1 MLLQKALTG
10 TRGYWF
16 WVTALVALVGLGVAA
31 WLAQLQT
38 GLAVTGLSRD
48 VSWGLYIA
56 QFTFL
61 VGVAASAVMVV
72 LPYYLHDCQ
81 AFARVTILGEF
92 LAVAA
97 VVACGLFI
105 LVDMGQP
112 SRVLNVVLYPSPR
125 SLMFWDM
132 LSLAGYLAMNL
143 AIGWTTLSAERHEV
157 APPSWTRPLILL
169 SIPWAISIHTVTA
182 FLYAGLPGRSF
193 WMTALLAPRF
203 LASAFAAGP
212 ALLILLALLLRRV
225 AAFDIGRAATGR
237 LAVIVAYATV
247 ATLFFLLMETFTT
260 FYSGIPEHAQHLRY
274 LFTGLDGHAPFAP
287 WMWTSVVLAFAGLV
301 LLVVP
306 SFAGNDRLLGLA
318 AAAILIA
325 LWIDKG
331 LGLIV
336 GGLVPTPFEQIVDY
350 SPTAVEILI
359 STGIWATGA
368 LLVTGFFKMVIAV
381 RRETARAL

>member
-1 MLLQKALTG
+1 MALIGKALTG
-10 TRGYWF
+10 TRGYWL
-16 WVTALVALVGLGVAA
+16 WLMALVALAAAGVVA
-31 WLAQLQT
+31 WLVQLDT
-38 GLAVTGLSRD
+38 GLAVTGLGRD

-72 LPYYLHDCQ
+72 LPCYLHDCH

-105 LVDMGQP
+105 VVDMGQP
-112 SRVLNVVLYPSPR
+112 SRVLNVLLYPTPS

-132 LSLAGYLAMNL
+132 LSLGGYLVINIVIAW
-143 AIGWTTLSAERHEV
+143 ATLSAERNEV
-157 APPSWTRPLILL
+157 EPPAWVRPVILL

-182 FLYAGLPGRSF
+182 FLYAGLPGRAF

-225 AAFDIGRAATGR
+225 AAFDIGNDALRR
-237 LAVIVAYATV
+237 LAVIVAYATI
-247 ATLFFLLMETFTT
+247 ASLFFLAMEAFTT
-260 FYSGIPEHAQHLRY
+260 FYSGIPGHAQHLRY
-274 LFTGLDGHAPFAP
+274 LFLGLDGRGPLVP
-287 WMWTSVVLAFAGLV
+287 WMWTSVALTGLAVA

-306 SFAGNDRLLGLA
+306 RWTRNSRLLGIA
-318 AAAILIA
+318 AGAVFAG

-336 GGLVPTPFEQIVDY
+336 GGLVPNPLDEIVDY
-350 SPTAVEILI
+350 SPTALEILI
-359 STGIWATGA
+359 TTGIWAAGA
-368 LLVTGFFKMVIAV
+368 LLVTVFFKMVIVV
-381 RRETARAL
+381 RRETQVV